1 MQPCRPVVCGCEF
14 QTANLGW
21 SLPFRPWAL
30 RQNAYKFRC
39 HGLEHK
45 QNVGFSEKEASK
57 AGAGVK
63 NTHERGR
70 CWSRRKENRVRMM
83 GSRKV
88 LDLIVV
94 GAALGKG
101 VLRKVTFVSR

>member
-1 MQPCRPVVCGCEF
+1 MVCGCEF

-70 CWSRRKENRVRMM
+70 CWS
-83 GSRKV
+83 
-88 LDLIVV
+88 
-94 GAALGKG
+94 
-101 VLRKVTFVSR
+101 